1 MPIVFSDFDVAVSTA
16 AVPDGAL
23 RLLRLSG
30 VEALSRPF
38 EFQLVVQA
46 TEEGG
51 LSFDEVDA
59 LIAQPWTLRFGEDDP
74 RVIHGAVSAV
84 EMLPHATPSAVQYA
98 ITVTPRLWRT
108 SLTFGTWVYQD
119 LTVPEIVSDVL
130 EEAGFT
136 AGTDFEL
143 RLSARYPK
151 REYTV
156 QYRETD
162 LAFISRLCEHEGI
175 FFFFEHADGVDKV
188 VFGDMNV
195 AFRPL
200 EGHETISFDPRAGT
214 TDLREVISS
223 VGRKRQVT
231 PQKVGVKDYNYRTPD
246 KVLGAGF
253 SVDPQGVGA
262 VVDYGDHFKDLPGAK
277 RTARIRAEELFC
289 QRETYQLRSRVRGLR
304 AGHRFGLV
312 DHFSHD
318 FEQEYLVTQVRHV
331 AEQSQDASERG
342 SVGYHNEVTAIP
354 YATPYRPPR
363 VTPKPRIPGF
373 VHAKI
378 DGEGGSAS
386 PDGSAPLDGEGR
398 YRVAVLGDATKS
410 AAGRASRWVR
420 RAQPFS
426 GAGYGMHFPL
436 HVGAEVMLVHLDGDP
451 DRPVIVGAVPNPAT
465 ASPVNAEDATLNRI
479 RSRSGMVMGFHDNR
493 G

>member
-1 MPIVFSDFDVAVSTA
+1 MPVVFSDFDVSVSTD
-16 AVPDGAL
+16 AVPDGSL
-23 RLLRLSG
+23 LLRRMTG
-30 VEALSRPF
+30 VESLSKPF
-38 EFQLVVQA
+38 EFQLVVES
-46 TEEGG
+46 TTEGG

-59 LIAQPWTLRFGEDDP
+59 ILAQPWTLRVGDDDP
-74 RVIHGAVSAV
+74 RVIHGAVSAIDT
-84 EMLPHATPSAVQYA
+84 LPHSTPSGIQYA
-98 ITVTPRLWRT
+98 ITVVPRLWRT

-119 LTVPEIVSDVL
+119 LTVPEIVADVL
-130 EEAGFT
+130 QEAGFET
-136 AGTDFEL
+136 GTDFEM

-151 REYTV
+151 REYCV

-195 AFRPL
+195 AFQPL
-200 EGHETISFDPRAGT
+200 EGHESISFDPRAGV
-214 TDLREVISS
+214 TDLREVVTSI
-223 VGRKRQVT
+223 GRHRQVGA
-231 PQKVGVKDYNYRTPD
+231 QKVGVKDFNYRTPD
-246 KVLGAGF
+246 RVIGAGF
-253 SVDPQGVGA
+253 NVDPQGVGL
-262 VVDYGDHFKDLPGAK
+262 VMDYGDHFKDLPGAK
-277 RTARIRAEELFC
+277 RTARIRAEEIFC
-289 QRETYQLRSRVRGLR
+289 QRETYQLVSRVRGLR
-304 AGHRFGLV
+304 AGHRFGLL

-318 FEQEYLVTQVRHV
+318 FEQEYLVTQVRHFV
-331 AEQSQDASERG
+331 EQSHDASAQG

-354 YATPYRPPR
+354 YANAYRPPR
-363 VTPKPRIPGF
+363 VTPKPRIAGF
-373 VHAKI
+373 IHAKI
-378 DGEGGSAS
+378 DGEGGSATA
-386 PDGSAPLDGEGR
+386 DGSAPLDGEGR

-410 AAGRASRWVR
+410 AAGRSSRWVR

-451 DRPVIVGAVPNPAT
+451 DRPVIVGAVPNPAN